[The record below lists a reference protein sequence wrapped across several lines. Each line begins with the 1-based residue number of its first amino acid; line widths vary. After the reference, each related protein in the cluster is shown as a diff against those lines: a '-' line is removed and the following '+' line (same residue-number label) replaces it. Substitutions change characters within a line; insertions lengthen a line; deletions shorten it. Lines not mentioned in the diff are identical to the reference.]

1 MRQELYGDL
10 TYNPNNKLT
19 NVAVLDKIWDINPS
33 FGGPIMPESRSGS
46 TRPIATGA

>member
-33 FGGPIMPESRSGS
+33 VGGPIKRDKRLVLRHLS
-46 TRPIATGA
+46 ATGA